1 MGAKT
6 TARNVALVGA
16 SGAGKTTLLES
27 MLFVAGAIGRKGS
40 VADGTT
46 VGDGSAEARSRQM
59 STEVSVA
66 GFAAM
71 GSTSPSSTARARSS
85 SSRTPTAPR
94 WGATPRSWWS
104 SPCSS
109 G

>member
-46 VGDGSAEARSRQM
+46 IGDSSAEARARQM

-66 GFAAM
+66 GSAATA
-71 GSTSPSSTARARSS
+71 STSRFSTARARSS
-85 SSRTPTAPR
+85 SSMTRTRRR
-94 WGATPRSWWS
+94 WAAMLPSSWS

-109 G
+109 A

>member
-1 MGAKT
+1 MGAKA

-66 GFAAM
+66 GFASH
-71 GSTSPSSTARARSS
+71 GLDFTFLDCPARSS
-85 SSRTPTAPR
+85 SSRTPTAPCSA
-94 WGATPRSWWS
+94 ATPRWWWS